1 MFLITEKRKNGTNLC
16 IVESYRDPVTKKTKK
31 RRIKNL
37 GYLEDL
43 KEQYDDPIAHF
54 KEIAR
59 QMTKE
64 QQSALSPMEIEL
76 DPSEALE
83 PGVDLIK
90 NYGYIVLSSIY
101 HKLKLDSFFN
111 NHQRNIEISGNL
123 NNMMKLLVYGSILYP
138 GSISQIYRNKDQFF
152 EQMDFELDDIY
163 IAFRCF
169 PALKNG
175 LLNWLEENMKSGYKL
190 DTSIGY
196 CVVSRHYFEDKQTH
210 RQGKVGIKDYYKDPT
225 VEIGVLTDRN
235 GLPITYDLVPQGD
248 SNDVPQV
255 RNKIVKRAKSLGIDN
270 LVLIGDNGVNNPDT
284 LYTNVHKGQKYMVA
298 QSIRSAADSVK
309 RYALDYKGYIALSP
323 RARYKSRIIDRTLRV
338 KTSEGSKTVKYK
350 EKEIIL
356 YNETYARC
364 IKSQREDMLL
374 KAKDLISSPDRFIPG
389 EYTQSRKSGGLQY
402 SPGRIFK
409 NQGTQPFI
417 IDDEILSEEERY
429 DGYYLFRTS
438 QIEQS
443 DEELISAYT
452 GLWEIEKSFSYIDN
466 TYHIKPRYIKRNEH
480 MQAHYLISY
489 LALVLTRIL
498 QRQTENK
505 YPLEKILRS
514 LRKCNCVQIDG
525 NNYVQSYNDDIL
537 IDIGDSMNINFS
549 KRFGTLAEIKEN
561 LGYVKKT
568 VSDSK

>member
-43 KEQYDDPIAHF
+43 KKQYDDPISHF
-54 KEIAR
+54 KEVAR
-59 QMTKE
+59 QMTLE
-64 QQSALSPMEIEL
+64 QQSAFSPMEIEL
-76 DPSEALE
+76 DPSESLE

-111 NHQRNIEISGNL
+111 NRQRTMEIAGNL

-138 GSISQIYRNKDQFF
+138 GSISQIYRNKNQFF
-152 EQMDFELDDIY
+152 EHMDFDLDDIY
-163 IAFRCF
+163 IAFRQF
-169 PALKNG
+169 QGLRAP
-175 LLNWLEENMKSGYKL
+175 LLNWLEDNMEAGYRF
-190 DTSIGY
+190 DTSVGY
-196 CVVSRHYFEDKQTH
+196 CVVSRHYFEDKQPET
-210 RQGKVGIKDYYKDPT
+210 QSKTGIKEYYKDPT
-225 VEIGVLTDRN
+225 VEIAVLTDRN
-235 GLPITYDLVPQGD
+235 GLPITYDLVSQGD
-248 SNDVPQV
+248 SNDVPTV
-255 RNKIVKRAKSLGIDN
+255 RSKIAKKAKSLGIKN
-270 LVLIGDNGVNNPDT
+270 LVLIGDNGVNSPDT
-284 LYTNVHKGQKYMVA
+284 LYENVHKGQKYMVA
-298 QSIRSAADSVK
+298 QSIRSAADSIK
-309 RYALDYKGYIALSP
+309 KYALDYKGYIALSP

-338 KTSEGSKTVKYK
+338 KTPEGSKTVRYK

-374 KAKDLISSPDRFIPG
+374 KAKDLIASPSRFIPG

-409 NQGTQPFI
+409 NQGAQPFV
-417 IDDEILSEEERY
+417 IDEESLNEEEKY

-466 TYHIKPRYIKRNEH
+466 TYHIKPRFIRREEH

-498 QRQTENK
+498 QLQTDKK
-505 YPLEKILRS
+505 YPLEKMLRS

-537 IDIGDSMNINFS
+537 IDVGNSMEIDFS

-561 LGYVKKT
+561 LGYVKKPDAT
-568 VSDSK
+568 K